1 MADPRSVFALL
12 LLCYGGSL
20 AAHNSTGDN
29 STGDNNT
36 GRFRWHMDEVIR
48 VVQQAELS
56 HPHLD
61 ALHMAQ
67 ALRAAAGHDHAFLH
81 HLLGVPGHA
90 ERPTSAPGPLPP
102 GHRHGSF
109 VSGMFLH
116 RVTGGG
122 AEEGVVLTPDGTTV
136 ALAPLLLGIEAGLL
150 EHMGSEGTPEPQSI
164 NKSFNHSQF
173 PHLPRALYSVTLAQ
187 TLGLSFLG
195 FHSSQLPRRLGPDG
209 CWDNVMSPAV
219 FLLSGAPSLATTAL
233 LNGGMDGLIL
243 GERLYRGGADAPRLS
258 VLLREYYYPPRHAPE
273 EGAGPGAGSS
283 RRRQNFLRLVDPPR
297 LQREVLAALSLQA
310 ALGGGQEVGGRGGLL
325 GPTELAV
332 LVEEGLKEFFQEYV
346 ECPAIIPRCMWGAEP
361 YRGTPTLLT
370 LPLGFLYV
378 HHTYEPSAPCLSF
391 EHCARDMRG
400 MQRFHQDDRGWDD
413 IGYSFVVGSD
423 GYVYEG
429 RGWLW
434 RGAHTKGHNSLG
446 YGVSIIGDY
455 STALPSPHT
464 LALLRD
470 SLAQCAVRGG
480 RLVDNYTIHGHRQ
493 VVDTSCPG
501 DALYSEIR
509 GWQHYQEVEPK
520 PQTGGQTAP

>member
-1 MADPRSVFALL
+1 
-12 LLCYGGSL
+12 
-20 AAHNSTGDN
+20 
-29 STGDNNT
+29 
-36 GRFRWHMDEVIR
+36 
-48 VVQQAELS
+48 
-56 HPHLD
+56 
-61 ALHMAQ
+61 MAQ

-243 GERLYRGGADAPRLS
+243 GERL
-258 VLLREYYYPPRHAPE
+258 
-273 EGAGPGAGSS
+273 S
-283 RRRQNFLRLVDPPR
+283 R
-297 LQREVLAALSLQA
+297 
-310 ALGGGQEVGGRGGLL
+310 
-325 GPTELAV
+325 
-332 LVEEGLKEFFQEYV
+332 

-509 GWQHYQEVEPK
+509 GWQHYQVRHRGGREVTMPRL
-520 PQTGGQTAP
+520 PQSALLTPPPVFNSNRKLSRSRRQGDRQRRDLDTTCLKSASVSLKYSACLHWSYFIVYIFVAMIIRRIRRDQSVG